1 MVMRMLVIVAMAM
14 VHEQVHQ
21 RAGQQEQIRQ
31 YPQHVC
37 AVLCEQKEPGNR
49 EKTIEHPAR
58 SGKVLC
64 FVLIRHDSLLFQNL
78 FLMMQIIA
86 S

>member
-1 MVMRMLVIVAMAM
+1 MMMRMLVIVAMAM
-14 VHEQVHQ
+14 MHEHMHQ

-31 YPQHVC
+31 DSQYMGT
-37 AVLCEQKEPGNR
+37 VLREQKEPGNR

-64 FVLIRHDSLLFQNL
+64 FVLIRHGSLLFQNL
-78 FLMMQIIA
+78 FL
-86 S
+86 